1 MNEHFFGV
9 GKEIQFF
16 EPRRFIYRDN
26 LANGKIVFE
35 CTAKGISEAD
45 KLYRVAK
52 GKNPEQQSHIGC
64 SIEKIEENT

>member
-1 MNEHFFGV
+1 MGEKFS
-9 GKEIQFF
+9 GKEIQFL

-26 LANGKIVFE
+26 LANGKVVFE

-45 KLYRVAK
+45 NLYRKAT

-64 SIEKIEENT
+64 SIEKIKEST